1 MALVTRL
8 SRLFRADLNAV
19 LDRLEEPEMLL
30 RQAVRE
36 MEEEVDREEL
46 QTRSIA
52 LELQQIAQRRADLER
67 RLRQLDE
74 ELTLCFDAGN
84 EALARVL
91 LKRRLEAERFVSF
104 LACKAGERQATAG
117 ELATRTGEHRLR
129 LEGMRQKLALL
140 AGQPRGEACAAGW
153 SEPEPTGQFAVG
165 EDDVELALLREKQKR
180 VQS

>member
-19 LDRLEEPEMLL
+19 LDRMEEPEMLL

-46 QTRSIA
+46 QARSIA
-52 LELQQIAQRRADLER
+52 LELQQVARRRADLEQ

-74 ELTLCFDAGN
+74 ELKLCFDAGN
-84 EALARVL
+84 ETLARVL

-104 LACKAGERQATAG
+104 LARKAEERQATAG
-117 ELATRTGEHRLR
+117 ELATRVDEHRLR
-129 LEGMRQKLALL
+129 LESMRQKLELL
-140 AGQPRGEACAAGW
+140 AGQPQGEACATGW
-153 SEPEPTGQFAVG
+153 AEPEPTRRFAVS

>member
-36 MEEEVDREEL
+36 MEEEVDREEM

-52 LELQQIAQRRADLER
+52 LELQQIVQRRADLEQ

-104 LACKAGERQATAG
+104 LACKAEERQATAG
-117 ELATRTGEHRLR
+117 ELATRTDEHRLR
-129 LEGMRQKLALL
+129 LEGMRQKLELL
-140 AGQPRGEACAAGW
+140 AGQPRGEACATGW
-153 SEPEPTGQFAVG
+153 SEPELTRQFAVG